1 SIDCWRIRPTTRVTP
16 SSGRRGGFTRAL
28 VLCVRLHATGQIS
41 PTGTSF
47 GWRRGPQSSGLRC
60 PVPERGDVGCCIPL
74 PGTRPRSSA
83 TDPGRPAQA
92 WLGRHYAGLTAWL
105 NDAIARGSEEGT
117 MQEGMPV
124 EHVVATSI
132 AVLDGLQQQ
141 WARDAGTVSMVGSVR
156 NHVRGPKT
164 LWGVGTAAL

>member
-1 SIDCWRIRPTTRVTP
+1 
-16 SSGRRGGFTRAL
+16 
-28 VLCVRLHATGQIS
+28 
-41 PTGTSF
+41 
-47 GWRRGPQSSGLRC
+47 
-60 PVPERGDVGCCIPL
+60 
-74 PGTRPRSSA
+74 
-83 TDPGRPAQA
+83 
-92 WLGRHYAGLTAWL
+92 
-105 NDAIARGSEEGT
+105 